1 MDRIEREVV
10 VAAPMEQIKRA
21 DENIEGWI
29 LELDELRAYAER
41 SAQ

>member
-1 MDRIEREVV
+1 VPAE
-10 VAAPMEQIKRA
+10 EQIKRA
-21 DENIEGWI
+21 EENIEGWI

>member
-1 MDRIEREVV
+1 MDRIE
-10 VAAPMEQIKRA
+10 
-21 DENIEGWI
+21 ENIEGWI